1 MSQVNPTAE
10 LLDALLGN
18 QISESL
24 SAEVRNSIYQT
35 RTLMNSNSTL
45 EENLINALANGRSMV
60 ISGSAGG
67 GKTMLI
73 EYIVAE
79 VKKLNPNI
87 DLCVIK
93 DLTAI
98 SGDRA
103 KYLKEN
109 NIPNAQ
115 FVIAANEGILRSQ
128 EIREYLPNVWEN
140 LRSLQNGEK
149 VDVVDG
155 IVVVDIAGFDPVN
168 SSLVG
173 ILTNKEIK
181 NAVLLSE
188 VNCEHNHGF
197 GCPRTD
203 ALDLLD
209 EKMASLIVEL
219 IKSAFGSG
227 EVTYRELWNFVI
239 DVLLGGTCTGPVPS
253 SVWFWRVFK
262 GNNSISTKLYSHH
275 RPNILPMPEI
285 TPHLYR
291 GDWQKIISI
300 AFTDGYQF
308 VDPGATPVGLSSP
321 TEISDLLLWLKIQT
335 AFVIRASSGTKPVF
349 LGERTGDLERQVLRD
364 NRLDLLIQSM
374 NSYFLRESRVSDKSS
389 LSLWIDFATQKRTK
403 RSKSLVGLGNFPR
416 RDLEIRRSFV
426 VANLLGG
433 SEEGNRAYLK
443 RKNSNSASLEL
454 TTHLFDALIQGRP
467 ISTERRKYDD
477 ADYALRRF
485 FLQVFDKDLVEDQD
499 VIYLLTTHSVDSVTE
514 TAFRI
519 VGKSHLERVKR

>member
-1 MSQVNPTAE
+1 MSEIDATAE
-10 LLDALLGN
+10 LLESLRGN

-24 SAEVRNSIYQT
+24 STEVRSSIYQT
-35 RTLMNSNSTL
+35 RTLSNSHSTL
-45 EENLINALANGRSMV
+45 EENLIDALSNGRSMV

-73 EYIVAE
+73 EYVVAE
-79 VKKLNPNI
+79 VKKLNPKI
-87 DLCVIK
+87 ELCVIK

-98 SGDRA
+98 PGDRA
-103 KYLKEN
+103 KFLKDS
-109 NIPNAQ
+109 NIPHTQ
-115 FVIAANEGILRSQ
+115 FIIAANEGILRMQ
-128 EIREYLPNVWEN
+128 EMREYLPNVWES

-149 VDVVDG
+149 VNVTDG
-155 IVVVDIAGFDPVN
+155 IIVVDIAGFDPVS

-173 ILTNKEIK
+173 ILTNQEIK
-181 NAVLLSE
+181 SAVLLSE
-188 VNCEHNHGF
+188 KNCEHNHGF

-203 ALDLLD
+203 ALELLD
-209 EKMASLIVEL
+209 NKMATLVADL

-239 DVLLGGTCTGPVPS
+239 DVLLGGTCAGPVPS
-253 SVWFWRVFK
+253 SAWFWRIFK
-262 GNNSISTKLYSHH
+262 GDNSISTKLNSHH

-285 TPHLYR
+285 TPHLFR
-291 GDWQKIISI
+291 GDWQKISSI
-300 AFTDGYQF
+300 GFSKGYKF
-308 VDPGATPVGLSSP
+308 VDPGATPVGLNS
-321 TEISDLLLWLKIQT
+321 TAEISDLLLWLKIQT
-335 AFVIRASSGTKPVF
+335 AFAIRANGGTKPVF

-364 NRLDLLIQSM
+364 NRLDLLIQAM
-374 NSYFLRESRVSDKSS
+374 NSYFWRESRVSDKSS
-389 LSLWIDFATQKRTK
+389 LSLWIDFATQKRSK

-426 VANLLGG
+426 LANLLGG
-433 SEEGNRAYLK
+433 MQEGNRAYLK
-443 RKNSNSASLEL
+443 RKNSNAASLEL
-454 TTHLFDALIQGRP
+454 TTHLFAALIQGRP

-499 VIYLLTTHSVDSVTE
+499 VIYLLTTHSVDSVSE

-519 VGKSHLERVKR
+519 LGKSHLERVNR